1 MSRLAALALL
11 ATCSIV
17 AANSAAPTRR
27 RPNILMLAVDDLRP
41 LFGRAYDS
49 PQQRTTVVK
58 TPNLDRFLECA
69 SPRQASPLPGPAP
82 AFCHHRSHPLL
93 AVAQRGAGVPKQLR
107 PGCRV
112 RPQPLV
118 PHDRP
123 PPRLHPHQR

>member
-17 AANSAAPTRR
+17 AANSAAPTLR

-69 SPRQASPLPGPAP
+69 SPRQASPLPQPGPAP

-93 AVAQRGAGVPKQLR
+93 GGAARGWCSATATSRLPCAAPAAR
-107 PGCRV
+107 PS
-112 RPQPLV
+112 
-118 PHDRP
+118 
-123 PPRLHPHQR
+123 

>member
-17 AANSAAPTRR
+17 AANSAAPTLR

-69 SPRQASPLPGPAP
+69 SPRQASPAFTTHSDSAARGAARGWCSETATSRLPCAAP
-82 AFCHHRSHPLL
+82 A
-93 AVAQRGAGVPKQLR
+93 AR
-107 PGCRV
+107 PS
-112 RPQPLV
+112 
-118 PHDRP
+118 
-123 PPRLHPHQR
+123 